1 MLALLPPLNL
11 SSTTVSS
18 NGDNSSVCAAASNR
32 FSFNGALKLGLK
44 RVSSNRTSPDPS
56 RSILP
61 ARAVIKSID
70 RVRGPFDPSNIEY
83 LEKGLTWDAFKS
95 RLQPYQMDE
104 SSEIAV
110 TQLRKSVQKLGSSTE
125 EHGDPT
131 LMRFLIARS
140 MDPDKAAKMFVQW
153 QKWRAAFVPSGFIPD
168 SEVQDELEARKIYLQ
183 GFSFKGSEIGNEKLI
198 AVLDLKQIAY
208 KNIDPRALITGF
220 QFLQSYYP
228 ERLAKCFLLDMPW
241 FFVSV
246 WRMVSHFLEK
256 ATLEK
261 IVIVS
266 NENEMREFIGEIGEA
281 TLPEEYGGQA
291 ELVALQDVVLTP
303 VER

>member
-1 MLALLPPLNL
+1 
-11 SSTTVSS
+11 
-18 NGDNSSVCAAASNR
+18 
-32 FSFNGALKLGLK
+32 
-44 RVSSNRTSPDPS
+44 
-56 RSILP
+56 
-61 ARAVIKSID
+61 
-70 RVRGPFDPSNIEY
+70 
-83 LEKGLTWDAFKS
+83 
-95 RLQPYQMDE
+95 
-104 SSEIAV
+104 
-110 TQLRKSVQKLGSSTE
+110 
-125 EHGDPT
+125 
-131 LMRFLIARS
+131 MRFLIARS

-183 GFSFKGSEIGNEKLI
+183 EFVVHLLDKTIASSFKGSEIGNEKLI

-220 QFLQSYYP
+220 QFLQVSRRADLTAMSEYSYYP